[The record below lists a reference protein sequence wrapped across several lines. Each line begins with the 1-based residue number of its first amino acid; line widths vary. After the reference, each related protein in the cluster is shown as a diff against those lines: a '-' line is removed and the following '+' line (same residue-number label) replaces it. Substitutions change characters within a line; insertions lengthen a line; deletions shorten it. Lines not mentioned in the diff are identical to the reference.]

1 MPSAPK
7 WLFDTL
13 EFLTP
18 KLPLTEVVETVSL
31 SKSVKKISFKG
42 DLKNVQFTVGSFIDF
57 RVNDTEA
64 RRYSVS
70 YADTEKGIFEFVVY
84 LNGKGCGSRL
94 MADLKAGDQIVMYKP
109 RGLSRYYDKT
119 AQRFVIFGDETS
131 LALACSFL
139 PVLRKNKHQFMFIF
153 ELDEEN
159 KNVPKLLGLENCLI
173 FPKNFLFSNE
183 EWTSKLPMINT
194 SDWQGAN
201 FVLTGNVKSAQLFRK
216 IIKEKANANV
226 YLHGYWLAGKKGL

>member
-31 SKSVKKISFKG
+31 SKSVKKICFNG
-42 DLKNVQFTVGSFIDF
+42 NLKNVQFAVGSFIDF
-57 RVNDTEA
+57 RINATEA
-64 RRYSVS
+64 RRYTVS
-70 YADTEKGIFEFVVY
+70 YADTEKGLFEFIVY
-84 LNGKGCGSRL
+84 LNGKGCGSRY
-94 MADLKAGDQIVMYKP
+94 MADLKVGDNIVMYKP

-119 AQRFVIFGDETS
+119 VQRFVIFGDETS

-139 PVLRKNKHQFMFIF
+139 PMLKKNKHQFVFLF

-159 KNVPKLLGLENCLI
+159 KNVPELLGLENCLI
-173 FPKNFLFSNE
+173 FPKNFLVSME
-183 EWTSKLPMINT
+183 DWAGKLPMINT
-194 SDWQGAN
+194 PDWEEAN
-201 FVLTGNVKSAQLFRK
+201 FVLTGNVKSAQQFRK
-216 IIKEKANANV
+216 IIKEKTNGNV
-226 YLHGYWLAGKKGL
+226 FLHGYWLAGKKGL

>member
-18 KLPLTEVVETVSL
+18 KLPSTEVVETVFL
-31 SKSVKKISFKG
+31 SKTVKKICFKG
-42 DLKNVQFTVGSFIDF
+42 DLKNVQFAVGSFIDF

-70 YADTEKGIFEFVVY
+70 YADTEKGLFEFVVY

-94 MADLKAGDQIVMYKP
+94 MADLKVGDHIVMYKP
-109 RGLSRYYDKT
+109 RGVSRYYDKT

-131 LALACSFL
+131 LALACSFF
-139 PVLRKNKHQFMFIF
+139 PVLKKNKQQFVFIF

-159 KNVPKLLGLENCLI
+159 KDVPKLLGLENCLI
-173 FPKNFLFSNE
+173 FPKNFLLSKE
-183 EWTSKLPMINT
+183 EWVSQLPTINI
-194 SDWQGAN
+194 SDWQDAN
-201 FVLTGNVKSAQLFRK
+201 FVLTGNVKSAQMFRK
-216 IIKEKANANV
+216 TIKEKVSANV

>member
-1 MPSAPK
+1 MPNAPK

-31 SKSVKKISFKG
+31 SKSVKRICFKG

-57 RVNDTEA
+57 RINDTEA
-64 RRYSVS
+64 RRYTVS
-70 YADTEKGIFEFVVY
+70 HADTEKSLFEFVVY

-94 MADLKAGDQIVMYKP
+94 MADLKVGDQIVMYKP
-109 RGLSRYYDKT
+109 RALSRYYDKT
-119 AQRFVIFGDETS
+119 TQRFVIFGDETS

-139 PVLRKNKHQFMFIF
+139 PVLKKNKHQFMFIF
-153 ELDEEN
+153 ELEEEN
-159 KNVPKLLGLENCLI
+159 KDVPKLLGLENCLI
-173 FPKNFLFSNE
+173 FSKNFLSNRQ
-183 EWTSKLPMINT
+183 EWVGKLPVIDT
-194 SDWQGAN
+194 PDWQEAK
-201 FVLTGNVKSAQLFRK
+201 FVLTGNAKSAQLFRK
-216 IIKEKANANV
+216 IIRENANGTV

>member
-31 SKSVKKISFKG
+31 SKSVKKICFNG
-42 DLKNVQFTVGSFIDF
+42 DLKNVQFAVGSFIDF
-57 RVNDTEA
+57 RINATEA
-64 RRYSVS
+64 RRYTVS
-70 YADTEKGIFEFVVY
+70 YADTEKGLFEFIVY
-84 LNGKGCGSRL
+84 LNGKGCGSRY
-94 MADLKAGDQIVMYKP
+94 MADLKVGDNIVMYKP

-119 AQRFVIFGDETS
+119 VQRFVIFGDETS

-139 PVLRKNKHQFMFIF
+139 PMLKKNKHQFVFLF

-173 FPKNFLFSNE
+173 FSKNFLVSME
-183 EWTSKLPMINT
+183 DWAGKLPMINT
-194 SDWQGAN
+194 PDWEEAN
-201 FVLTGNVKSAQLFRK
+201 FVLTGNVKSAQQFRK
-216 IIKEKANANV
+216 IIKAKTNGNV
-226 YLHGYWLAGKKGL
+226 FLHGYWLAGKKGL